1 MLDMV
6 LVLEFDLIQILVPPP
21 PRYVDIGKLLNCL
34 KPQFPHL

>member
-21 PRYVDIGKLLNCL
+21 RYVDMGKLLNCL